1 MHHLQLG
8 LCAEDFEDVI
18 ERLLGPTSKIR
29 TVTLDDIVRESAD
42 KIGKLKTSLSNR
54 FKRDV
59 AVTVNEAEID
69 AIRNEVDIRER
80 SGDNGNGDLYVRILG
95 TSILVE
101 SFSQNG
107 LRRQPLIARIQR
119 AVEKL
124 AQGVREQ
131 NIDVTEP
138 FMFMD
143 DEIIMP
149 TSSGLPLTVT
159 TEGTSVLSL
168 QITGNLDV
176 GSLLR
181 GSNGDMKAKII
192 PSAATV
198 VRAKMVLGSGPIES
212 GLQVEGKIHS
222 AAGVDLKVVRENR
235 KLELRVNLPQERIQL
250 IDVRSDIY
258 WVEQSMDQLEKKTQ
272 MKTKLASRSAF
283 KHETYSRKT

>member
-1 MHHLQLG
+1 M
-8 LCAEDFEDVI
+8 
-18 ERLLGPTSKIR
+18 GPTSKLR
-29 TVTLDDIVRESAD
+29 TTTLDDIVREGAD
-42 KIGKLKTSLSNR
+42 KISSLKTSISNR

-59 AVTVNEAEID
+59 AVNVHENEID
-69 AIRNEVDIRER
+69 AIRNEVDIHER
-80 SGDNGNGDLYVRILG
+80 IGNNANGDIYVRILG

-107 LRRQPLIARIQR
+107 IRRQPLIARLQR
-119 AVEKL
+119 AVEKM
-124 AQGVREQ
+124 AEGAREQ
-131 NIDVTEP
+131 NVDVTEP

-176 GSLLR
+176 ASLLR
-181 GSNGDMKAKII
+181 GNNGDMKAKIM

-222 AAGVDLKVVRENR
+222 AAGADLKVVRENR
-235 KLELRVNLPQERIQL
+235 KLELRVNMPQERIQL
-250 IDVRSDIY
+250 IDIRSDIY
-258 WVEQSMDQLEKKTQ
+258 WVEQSMDQLEKKTP
-272 MKTKLASRSAF
+272 MKTKFASR
-283 KHETYSRKT
+283 